1 MLKRTKI
8 FNGLWV
14 DHLDLADTALLKPG
28 SQIVSLNIEQLV
40 LAEQDPGL
48 LSIFQDAEY
57 LISDGIGVVFTLKY
71 LFGVKDAKKLAG
83 IDLAEKLI
91 EEKSRIAFLGSG
103 TKQIDKLKNI
113 YSEKLV
119 FAHDGYFALDQKDDL
134 LAKLISQ
141 NPDLL
146 LVGMGSPRQ
155 EKIIYELKTKLPNTI
170 MMGVGGALDLWS
182 GSLKRAPKIMI
193 DLNLEWLF
201 RIIQEPYRVK
211 RFIYS
216 VRGYILLLIKKL
228 VSS

>member
-1 MLKRTKI
+1 MHKRTKI

-40 LAEQDPGL
+40 LAEQDPEL
-48 LSIFQDAEY
+48 LAIFQDAEY
-57 LISDGIGVVFTLKY
+57 LIPDGIGVVLTLKY
-71 LFGVKDAKKLAG
+71 LFGAKDSKKLAG
-83 IDLAEKLI
+83 IDLAKKLI

-103 TKQIDKLKNI
+103 VKQIEKLKHI

-119 FAHDGYFALDQKDDL
+119 FAHDGYFDLDQKDDL
-134 LAKLISQ
+134 LQKLISQ

-216 VRGYILLLIKKL
+216 VRGYILLLIKNL
-228 VSS
+228 V

>member
-1 MLKRTKI
+1 MLVHKRTKI

-40 LAEQDPGL
+40 LAEQDPEL
-48 LSIFQDAEY
+48 LAIFQDAEY
-57 LISDGIGVVFTLKY
+57 LIPDGIGVVLTLKY
-71 LFGVKDAKKLAG
+71 LFGAKDSKKLAG
-83 IDLAEKLI
+83 IDLASKLI
-91 EEKSRIAFLGSG
+91 TEKKRIAFLGS
-103 TKQIDKLKNI
+103 TVERIEKLKNI

-119 FAHDGYFALDQKDDL
+119 FANDGYFSLDQKDDL
-134 LAKLISQ
+134 LQKLISQ

-146 LVGMGSPRQ
+146 LVAMGSPRQ

-201 RIIQEPYRVK
+201 RIIQEPYRLK

-216 VRGYILLLIKKL
+216 VRGYILLLIKNL
-228 VSS
+228 F